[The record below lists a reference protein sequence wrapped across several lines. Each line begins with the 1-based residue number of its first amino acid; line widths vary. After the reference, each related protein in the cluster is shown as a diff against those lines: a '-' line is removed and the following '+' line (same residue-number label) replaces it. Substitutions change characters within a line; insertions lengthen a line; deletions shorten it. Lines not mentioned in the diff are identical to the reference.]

1 MNKEFNQNTR
11 TLIVSFVFAIMIMVP
26 LRFIEINN
34 VVIEPLVLGV
44 STEIVVPKVEHDC
57 LSREYVK
64 QVVIN
69 LTDSVEIEKFVSRMC
84 K

>member
-26 LRFIEINN
+26 LRFVEISNM
-34 VVIEPLVLGV
+34 VIEPLVLGET
-44 STEIVVPKVEHDC
+44 TEIVISKNEIDC
-57 LSREYVK
+57 LPREYVK
-64 QVVIN
+64 QVVTN
-69 LTDSVEIEKFVSRMC
+69 LTDTVEIEKFVSRMC